1 MGMKVLVYDSHH
13 YEKDNFLASNAN
25 FNHELSFY
33 EGKLNVSS
41 ASMAKGHECICA
53 FVNDNLKADV
63 LKVLSE
69 MGVKLI
75 ALRSAGFN
83 HVDLEMAK
91 ELNLKVVRVPE
102 YSPYSVAEHAF
113 ALILTLNR
121 KIHRAYN
128 RVREGNFSLDGLVG
142 FDLHGKT
149 IGVLGTGKIGR
160 VFIQIAK
167 GFGCEVLAFD
177 ANPVADYAVKL
188 GFKYVELDEVLTKS
202 DVISLH
208 IPLNTQTHH
217 LINKAAIDKMKDGVM
232 LINTGRGGL
241 VDTKALIDALK
252 TGHIGAA
259 GLDVYE
265 EEEKYFFQDHSGSAL
280 SDDVLARLMTF
291 SNVLLTG
298 HQGFLTK
305 EALGNIA
312 CTTLENISAFEKGQ
326 KLVNEVTIN

>member
-1 MGMKVLVYDSHH
+1 MKVLVYDSHH
-13 YEKDNFLASNAN
+13 YEKDNFLAANAQ

-33 EGKLNVSS
+33 EGKLNVDS
-41 ASMAKGHECICA
+41 ASMAKGYECICA

-63 LKVLSE
+63 LKVLSQV
-69 MGVKLI
+69 GVKLI

-83 HVDLEMAK
+83 HVDLDMAK

-160 VFIQIAK
+160 AFIQIAK
-167 GFGCEVLAFD
+167 GFGCEVLAYD
-177 ANPVADYAVKL
+177 VSPVEEYATKL
-188 GFKYVELDEVLTKS
+188 GFKYVSLDEVLSKS
-202 DVISLH
+202 SVISLH
-208 IPLNTQTHH
+208 IPLTPKTHH
-217 LINKAAIDKMKDGVM
+217 LIDKAAIDRMKDGVM

-241 VDTKALIDALK
+241 VDTKSLIDSLK
-252 TGHIGAA
+252 TGKMGAA

-265 EEEKYFFQDHSGSAL
+265 EEEKYFFQDHSGFAMT
-280 SDDVLARLMTF
+280 DDVLARLMTF

-312 CTTLENISAFEKGQ
+312 STTLANISSFEKGQ
-326 KLVNEVTIN
+326 KLENEVNAN